1 MEARPGLRLLSQMSV
16 DPDLAHSTLSRLSLI
31 GDAHGWFL
39 WIRRCA
45 EIRYMDE
52 CIGKVLDNIEG
63 MGLSDS
69 TVIIFTADHGKVWE
83 TIITTFPTVH
93 CLTMRCPGFL

>member
-1 MEARPGLRLLSQMSV
+1 MSV

-31 GDAHGWFL
+31 GDAHGWFS
-39 WIRRCA
+39 WIRRYA

-52 CIGKVLDNIEG
+52 CIGKVLDKIEE

-69 TVIIFTADHGKVWE
+69 TVIIFTADYGGSLGDHNYYFSQGKW
-83 TIITTFPTVH
+83 PYDASS
-93 CLTMRCPGFL
+93 RFLC